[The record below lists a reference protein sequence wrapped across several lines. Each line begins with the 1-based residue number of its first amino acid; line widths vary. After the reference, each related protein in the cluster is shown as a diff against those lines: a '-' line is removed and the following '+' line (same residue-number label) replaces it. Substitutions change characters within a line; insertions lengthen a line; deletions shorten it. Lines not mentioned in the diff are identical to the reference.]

1 MNKNALFTFLLF
13 LYSCNTSDQSNIK
26 VERVSVDAEIIT
38 DSIHSSLPGVVI
50 VINNYVVWQD
60 VFASGK
66 FLHVID
72 LNTKKEVGILGDKGQ
87 GPKEFSSPNVSKA
100 LNNRLFVFD
109 YNTKRQAFFSIEN
122 LLSGKDYYSP
132 IPNNIKVKLK
142 DNFRII
148 EFEENQFVTLRP
160 GSDYLL
166 EHWNKRLYYS
176 FGPFPI
182 PETLCKRDRFDF
194 FQGNIAYN
202 SDLNKLVYS
211 SYRFPYLAI
220 YTKRGK
226 YFKLHAE
233 VKRMSDYSVSP
244 AGELNWGPNKK
255 RGPVELTLTSDYIVT
270 VERDPKIDQTNE
282 DEVGVDQMKLP
293 HTVYLYDYDGN
304 LKKIVDLGYPV
315 LRIAADI
322 KNNILYAIVVMED
335 FVLVKYEL

>member
-1 MNKNALFTFLLF
+1 MKKSLF
-13 LYSCNTSDQSNIK
+13 LIVIISLCSCGAPQDNR
-26 VERVSVDAEIIT
+26 VERISVEASIIT
-38 DSIHSSLPGVVI
+38 DSIHSSLPGAMI
-50 VINNYVVWQD
+50 LINDYVVWQD

-66 FLHVID
+66 FLHVLD
-72 LNTKKEVGILGDKGQ
+72 LNTQKEVGILGEKGQ

-100 LNNRLFVFD
+100 FNNRILVFD
-109 YNTKRQAFFSIEN
+109 YNTKRQAFFSLEN
-122 LLSGKDYYSP
+122 LLSGKDYYTS

-166 EHWNKRLYYS
+166 EHWNKRRYYS

-182 PETLCKRDRFDF
+182 PESLCKRDRSDF

-211 SYRFPYLAI
+211 SYDFPYLAI

-226 YFKLHAE
+226 YFKLHTE
-233 VKRMSDYSVSP
+233 VKRKFDYSVSS
-244 AGELNWGPNKK
+244 AGELNWGPKKK
-255 RGPVELTLTSDYIVT
+255 RGPRELALTSNYIVT
-270 VERDPKIDQTNE
+270 VERNPEIDQTNE
-282 DEVGVDQMKLP
+282 DEVGVDPMKLP
-293 HTVYLYDYDGN
+293 RTIFLYDYDGN

-322 KNNILYAIVVMED
+322 KNNTLYAIVVMED
-335 FVLVKYEL
+335 FVLVKCEL